1 VLKAFLYVVCLL
13 FLSLVASAQ
22 TASLRGQV
30 FDQSGAVVPKAIVT
44 LTGPSGLVKTAT
56 SVDNGSYSSTAL
68 PPGRYTVHAAVPN
81 LEQQPIEITLKP
93 SAQEPR
99 LELKI
104 AVNQQQT
111 TVQGEAGTGVSTES
125 ANNASLLILRGKD
138 LHGIRDSILNTSIHP
153 FEPKP
158 TTVALRPTPTQ
169 PESEAALSSRPNA
182 PTKLHIPGHQSNFAL
197 FKNSVQKSCALDS
210 TTYVFLYKPVC
221 YCRIVRAS

>member
-1 VLKAFLYVVCLL
+1 
-13 FLSLVASAQ
+13 LSLVASAQ

-56 SVDNGSYSSTAL
+56 PVDNASYSSTAL

-93 SAQEPR
+93 SAQELR

-138 LHGIRDSILNTSIHP
+138 LHGIRHGIRDSILNTSIHP
-153 FEPKP
+153 FELKP